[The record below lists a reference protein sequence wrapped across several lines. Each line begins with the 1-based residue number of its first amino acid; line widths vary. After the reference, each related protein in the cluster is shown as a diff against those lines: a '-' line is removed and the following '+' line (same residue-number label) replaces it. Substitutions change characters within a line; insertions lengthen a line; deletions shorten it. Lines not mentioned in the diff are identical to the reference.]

1 MIILDN
7 IFFLYPKTEDSEK
20 FVAKQNIFISD
31 NSIQRDT
38 FVKFV
43 VGDDVFT
50 IGIIDS
56 LSIRLL
62 ENGGTVCV

>member
-31 NSIQRDT
+31 NSIQRDM

-43 VGDDVFT
+43 VGEDVFT

-56 LSIRLL
+56 LSIRLS